1 MKNALVFGGNIFVGK
16 AIAEKLLK
24 LGYTVYVLN
33 RGNRPNPKGSI
44 HLEADRN
51 DLNDVLRACKGIDF
65 DIVVDSSAYSPEQTK
80 IAIQAINH
88 GIKHYIHISSASV
101 YIDENVY
108 PYTEDSK
115 RGANSVWG
123 EYSMNKYL
131 CEELLF
137 KQYRENGFPV
147 TILRPFYIYGPENNL
162 DRESYVIKRLL
173 TKNPIIVPGRGLP
186 LIQFGYIDDMCYA
199 IELICK
205 SNICLGKAYNIS
217 GNEYIS
223 LKGWVEICAKVLK
236 VDARIISVDTA
247 NTGYKA
253 REWFPF
259 RDVTLIGSCDR
270 IKRDI
275 GFEPQYTFE
284 QGMKKIVESIDLNR
298 LIDGFEISDI
308 EKSILKNYSIM
319 V

>member
-1 MKNALVFGGNIFVGK
+1 
-16 AIAEKLLK
+16 
-24 LGYTVYVLN
+24 
-33 RGNRPNPKGSI
+33 
-44 HLEADRN
+44 
-51 DLNDVLRACKGIDF
+51 
-65 DIVVDSSAYSPEQTK
+65 
-80 IAIQAINH
+80 
-88 GIKHYIHISSASV
+88 
-101 YIDENVY
+101 
-108 PYTEDSK
+108 
-115 RGANSVWG
+115 
-123 EYSMNKYL
+123 
-131 CEELLF
+131 
-137 KQYRENGFPV
+137 
-147 TILRPFYIYGPENNL
+147 
-162 DRESYVIKRLL
+162 
-173 TKNPIIVPGRGLP
+173 
-186 LIQFGYIDDMCYA
+186 MCYA

-275 GFEPQYTFE
+275 GFEPKYTFE

>member
-1 MKNALVFGGNIFVGK
+1 MKKALVFGGNVFVGK

-24 LGYTVYVLN
+24 MGYTVYVLN
-33 RGNRPNPKGSI
+33 RGNRPNPKGTI
-44 HLEADRN
+44 HLKANRNSLEA
-51 DLNDVLRACKGIDF
+51 VSGVCKGISF
-65 DIVVDSSAYSPEQTK
+65 NVVVDSSAYTPEQTR

-88 GIKHYIHISSASV
+88 NIKHYIHISSASV

-108 PYTEDSK
+108 PYTENSK
-115 RGANSVWG
+115 RGTCAVWG
-123 EYSMNKYL
+123 DYSTNKFL

-137 KQYRENGFPV
+137 KEYNENGFPV
-147 TILRPFYIYGPENNL
+147 TILRPFYLYGPENNL

-186 LIQFGYIDDMCYA
+186 LIQFGYIDDLCSA
-199 IELICK
+199 IELICQN
-205 SNICLGKAYNIS
+205 NICCGKAYNIS

-236 VDARIISVDTA
+236 VDPKIVLADTDS
-247 NTGYKA
+247 TGYKA
-253 REWFPF
+253 RDWFPF
-259 RDVTLIGSCDR
+259 RDVTLIGNCDR

-275 GFEPQYTFE
+275 GFEPQFTFE
-284 QGMKKIVESIDLNR
+284 QGMKKIVETIDLNR

-308 EKSILKNYSIM
+308 EKSILKKI
-319 V
+319 